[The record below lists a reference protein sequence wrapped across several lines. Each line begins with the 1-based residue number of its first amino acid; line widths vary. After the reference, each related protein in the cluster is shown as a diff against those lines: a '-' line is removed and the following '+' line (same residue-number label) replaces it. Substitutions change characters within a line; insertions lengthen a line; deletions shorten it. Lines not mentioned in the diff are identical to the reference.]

1 MDKEKMESFYGRES
15 FMEALK
21 KKLLDS
27 QSAHYL
33 LTGKWG
39 SGKTTIIH
47 KLMNDINENNEGT
60 KAILIDAWENDAFE
74 DPNLVLMH
82 RLFEEKLLNED
93 MVKAETKNKDDKLS
107 FLPIKQVLKAFIKNN
122 YEIDID
128 EVFSGFETN
137 ESRFYL
143 DQISKMQEEKFYK
156 KMLED
161 MIEIAM
167 KEQCNQL
174 IFCIDEL
181 DRARPDFTVRLLERY
196 HHLRV
201 QGLNVIFVYVSDY
214 EALVD
219 NIESYYGFKNRGA
232 EYIEKMFD
240 EHFTLPSIS
249 KKDYA
254 NYIQDFYER
263 DREILSEL
271 YSLDS
276 IFSFRAHYR
285 DFPNMLYQKALTF
298 RQINHIIKNFNN
310 EYVKAID
317 FQFFNN
323 EFNYN
328 DMNTSEMLMNENKR
342 HFIFN
347 GELYYRFLF
356 NLRILQIIDDYYALN
371 LVTNWGQDLDFR
383 IRLVKDLEQ
392 QLRMIYTDDKIN
404 SMFSYY
410 ALTDVGINHFKQLN
424 LNVDDYQKII
434 YCLLDVL
441 IKAREAKFHDYIY

>member
-1 MDKEKMESFYGRES
+1 MSQEKVKHFYGRES

-107 FLPIKQVLKAFIKNN
+107 FLPIKQVLKAFTKNN

-240 EHFTLPSIS
+240 SNFVIPDLTIEEYRNYYKNHKQKSKISYQYYNFQRIDIRWQFYEYLQNRKVSFRTMNQILLFFQDDFLWKVIDFGDRISLNDINRYLENFNQIRIFATFTIQNIALLQILDSRFALNMIENWHRS
-249 KKDYA
+249 KQYRRDLILTIKDQMLKMDSLEYL
-254 NYIQDFYER
+254 NLDESVIREQGKKILKDLGFSEDIIELLIYVVIQD
-263 DREILSEL
+263 L
-271 YSLDS
+271 
-276 IFSFRAHYR
+276 FS
-285 DFPNMLYQKALTF
+285 
-298 RQINHIIKNFNN
+298 
-310 EYVKAID
+310 
-317 FQFFNN
+317 
-323 EFNYN
+323 
-328 DMNTSEMLMNENKR
+328 NENYKVR
-342 HFIFN
+342 
-347 GELYYRFLF
+347 
-356 NLRILQIIDDYYALN
+356 
-371 LVTNWGQDLDFR
+371 
-383 IRLVKDLEQ
+383 K
-392 QLRMIYTDDKIN
+392 
-404 SMFSYY
+404 
-410 ALTDVGINHFKQLN
+410 
-424 LNVDDYQKII
+424 
-434 YCLLDVL
+434 
-441 IKAREAKFHDYIY
+441 YIY